1 MRGHL
6 ALLPVLLGLGMWFW
20 GQEGEGARAR
30 EASTKHWALP
40 RGVGREG
47 VWDTNLVSLFQT
59 V

>member
-1 MRGHL
+1 
-6 ALLPVLLGLGMWFW
+6 MWFW
-20 GQEGEGARAR
+20 GQEGEGASAR
-30 EASTKHWALP
+30 EASTKHWARP